1 MSVLSPKLSADVLCV
16 VAIDD
21 GYEAYD
27 QETKLLEAQGAK
39 FFLRPCN
46 GDTSKVLN
54 AVSDADV
61 VLVRETPVPANVI
74 AEMDRCKAIIR
85 YGIGVDNIDQD
96 AARKR
101 QIMVANVPDYG
112 IDEVSSQ
119 AVALA
124 LSVSRHIRVHDRDV
138 RAGRWSTGVTAPMYR
153 WRGRTLGLIGYGRIA
168 RMTHEKLAGFGF
180 DRVLVHD
187 PSAVFPVGV
196 QQASVDEICA
206 QADLISLHAPLTAST
221 RHLINAKRLSL
232 MRSTA
237 ILVNTARGGLID
249 LDALASALREKKIL
263 GAGLDVFD
271 PEPPDVSHP
280 NFGLDNVVV
289 TNHIGRYSQEA
300 MRDLQ
305 RKAAEEAV
313 RVLCGQP
320 PKNWLNPW

>member
-1 MSVLSPKLSADVLCV
+1 MSVLSSIFSADVMRV

-21 GYEAYD
+21 GYDAYD
-27 QETKLLEAQGAK
+27 QETKLIEAQGAK
-39 FFLRPCN
+39 FFLRPCK
-46 GDTSKVLN
+46 GDTSRVLK
-54 AVSDADV
+54 AVADADV
-61 VLVRETPVPANVI
+61 VLVRETPMPAIVI

-124 LSVSRHIRVHDRDV
+124 LSVSRHILVHDRDV
-138 RAGRWSTGVTAPMYR
+138 RSGRWSTGVTAPMYR

-206 QADLISLHAPLTAST
+206 QADLISLHAPLTSST
-221 RHLINAKRLSL
+221 RHLINAERLSL
-232 MRSTA
+232 MRATA
-237 ILVNTARGGLID
+237 ILINTARGGLID
-249 LDALASALREKKIL
+249 LDALATTLLEKKIL

-271 PEPPDVSHP
+271 PEPPDISHP
-280 NFGLDNVVV
+280 IFGLNNVVV
-289 TNHIGRYSQEA
+289 TNHIGWYSQEA

-313 RVLCGQP
+313 RVLCGHP